1 LRDDLAAELARTGRR
16 GVELHFVFSRHEPG
30 LTLLREETGRAGVRL
45 WRDKVVN
52 LCEVAHADHTF
63 AGTRGRAALYARLHT
78 LLCPTVPT
86 SALPPIVLPRQPAAA
101 QP

>member
-1 LRDDLAAELARTGRR
+1 MRYWIRTAFP
-16 GVELHFVFSRHEPG
+16 VENG
-30 LTLLREETGRAGVRL
+30 TLLREETGRAGVRL